1 MLLVNIGDIE
11 VLNLGNNGLEE
22 VFDGLG
28 SALGSLRVLVLRR
41 NRFVRLFS
49 AVVEL
54 GYYFIE
60 LDVSYNRLIVLGVEV
75 VSVLRELRKFNFS
88 YN

>member
-28 SALGSLRVLVLRR
+28 SVLGSLRVLVLRR